1 MAVYI
6 FNPFNMTGTEE
17 ILNPAD
23 EGIQDL
29 PDSAAEVEKLRA
41 EKEAAELRASE
52 SSKEAKFK
60 NEENKV
66 LRDNTYLVTLAKND
80 KKMAER
86 IAKDNWGLNLG
97 EALEQLWVSAPAIER
112 KPEDL
117 DEWFENK
124 KRQEKVQETYNAF
137 VTELEMNDDQKKQFE
152 TEYQELT
159 EGKELDPSKVKKYA
173 ALAWK
178 SITDDDVKEVTKTKR
193 VVSTMSAAWGTAGKE
208 TQKGQ
213 RFVFPRDNGTESWY

>member
-1 MAVYI
+1 M
-6 FNPFNMTGTEE
+6 
-17 ILNPAD
+17 
-23 EGIQDL
+23 
-29 PDSAAEVEKLRA
+29 
-41 EKEAAELRASE
+41 
-52 SSKEAKFK
+52 
-60 NEENKV
+60 
-66 LRDNTYLVTLAKND
+66 
-80 KKMAER
+80 
-86 IAKDNWGLNLG
+86 
-97 EALEQLWVSAPAIER
+97 SAPAIER

-193 VVSTMSAAWGTAGKE
+193 VVSTMSAA
-208 TQKGQ
+208 
-213 RFVFPRDNGTESWY
+213 